1 MKIKMKILLIFFIM
15 LILNCCLNF
24 CFSDVKAL
32 DTSKITTYQAGDKFE
47 LSKNAYKYIIEH
59 ELWWIKAVKDPE
71 YTGFLFR
78 KGDVVKYTGTYVRD
92 NYWYGGGTYYL
103 EVESSD
109 GKKKGYVHSANLE
122 PYESQRPNSL
132 SSFMSQNGIQN
143 MSDKELEAKLEEF
156 KKQGAN
162 SAGIDGAKRDA
173 NGVLTNYKTV
183 DERKKQLNNLYKDAK
198 DNVAVI
204 DGDSQFKAIA
214 YIYAQAY
221 ASLKAEE
228 KQDSKPVDEIK
239 EDEWDDQVKEA
250 MEDYQNAE
258 TDAEKRAAAMRAAE
272 LLQNM
277 PEDKREETIDG
288 RKAEDILAEIIIS
301 EDNRESGETIYKKPS
316 LDTNNT
322 VDSSASISDMMNDGD
337 DFIKSATNNPIKTEQ
352 LQSVSSNL
360 YNIFVEIGVVL
371 AVIIGLI
378 IGIKYMYTSVDQ
390 KAEIKKLLV
399 PYLIGCVV
407 IFGALGIWKFV
418 VTLLETI

>member
-1 MKIKMKILLIFFIM
+1 MKIKRLIIFFVI
-15 LILNCCLNF
+15 LILSF
-24 CFSDVKAL
+24 GFSDVKAL
-32 DTSKITTYQAGDKFE
+32 SGTDMSTYQAGDKFE
-47 LSKNAYKYIIEH
+47 LSKNAYKYIVNGYFDVER
-59 ELWWIKAVKDPE
+59 DPDYSE
-71 YTGFLFR
+71 FYFR
-78 KGDVVKYTGTYVRD
+78 KGDIVKFTGEWTTAAADGIFGALNSIAYI
-92 NYWYGGGTYYL
+92 
-103 EVESSD
+103 EVESLD
-109 GKKKGYVHSANLE
+109 GKKKGYVHGANLE

-173 NGVLTNYKTV
+173 SGVLTYYKTV
-183 DERKKQLNNLYKDAK
+183 DERKEQLNKLYKDAK

-214 YIYAQAY
+214 YIYAQTY
-221 ASLKAEE
+221 ASLEAEE
-228 KQDSKPVDEIK
+228 EQNSKPVEEIK
-239 EDEWDDQVKEA
+239 EDEWDEQVREA
-250 MEDYQNAE
+250 LEDYQNAE
-258 TDAEKRAAAMRAAE
+258 TDAEKRAAARRAEE
-272 LLQNM
+272 LIQNM
-277 PEDKREETIDG
+277 PEDKRDETIDG
-288 RKAEDILAEIIIS
+288 RRAEDILEEIINS
-301 EDNRESGETIYKKPS
+301 EDNRQSGETIYKKPM

-322 VDSSASISDMMNDGD
+322 SDSSASISDMMNDGD
-337 DFIKSATNNPIKTEQ
+337 DFIQSATNNPIKTEQ

-371 AVIIGLI
+371 AVIIGLV

-399 PYLIGCVV
+399 PYLVGCVV

-418 VTLLETI
+418 VTVLETV